1 MEITFPNINPFF
13 NVNDWGD
20 TLTTGET
27 LKIVH
32 TLRFSDYNAGPFM
45 ALLADTPVKELQKML
60 KDSEAAEKSIFD
72 KLKEAAGEWEVQ
84 AAQTLLLEKVLEY
97 VRTPE
102 VSHTSNKWK
111 RREDGSW
118 EISNRVYQM
127 RYRFDPVPQSEAV
140 RVSWGIA
147 YNTPQQPGNPRY
159 ANSWGDSRFI
169 ARQDKKTY
177 DSVGAAQRYI
187 QGRFDLYAH
196 LFTELSPPV
205 PHDCKRMFT
214 VNGHLLPG
222 YTLAPAERTREE
234 AINDLVD
241 CLEDGDIESLPAP
254 EPSIV
259 PEEPAPAQVKTSPEP
274 APTGQAQA
282 RKPSPAK
289 KPAVKKKTTV
299 KKRSAPVR

>member
-1 MEITFPNINPFF
+1 MEITLPNADPFF

-32 TLRFSDYNAGPFM
+32 TLWFSDYNAGPFM
-45 ALLADTPVKELQKML
+45 ALLTDKPAKELQEML
-60 KDSEAAEKSIFD
+60 KDSKAAEKSIFD
-72 KLKEAAGEWEVQ
+72 KLKVAVGEWEVQ

-102 VSHTSNKWK
+102 VSHTSNEWK
-111 RREDGSW
+111 RRKDGSW

-127 RYRFDPVPQSEAV
+127 YYRFDPVPQSEAV
-140 RVSWGIA
+140 HVSWRLV
-147 YNTPQQPGNPRY
+147 YNTPQQPGNPKY

-177 DSVGAAQRYI
+177 DNIETAQRYI

-196 LFTELSPPV
+196 LFTELSPPI
-205 PHDCKRMFT
+205 PNDCKRMFT

-222 YTLAPAERTREE
+222 YTITPKERAPQEVADELLDLLDDGDLAPPP
-234 AINDLVD
+234 D
-241 CLEDGDIESLPAP
+241 P
-254 EPSIV
+254 EKPPPPQGKAG
-259 PEEPAPAQVKTSPEP
+259 PEKSSTAQKRRST
-274 APTGQAQA
+274 
-282 RKPSPAK
+282 PAK
-289 KPAVKKKTTV
+289 KPAAKKKAAA
-299 KKRSAPVR
+299 KKQSAPVR